1 MNRAEVERRSA
12 VLLTYLSGRPRL
24 LLGLV
29 AALLLGG
36 AVFGPVWL
44 AAPLG
49 LLIVVVLVWLAYLAW
64 PVLDPAGRGLRVVA
78 VALLSVA
85 LVLRLT

>member
-1 MNRAEVERRSA
+1 MERGSA
-12 VLLTYLSGRPRL
+12 VLLTYLSTRPRL

-49 LLIVVVLVWLAYLAW
+49 LLIVAVLVWLAYLAW
-64 PVLDPAGRGLRVVA
+64 PVLDPTGRGLRVLA
-78 VALLSVA
+78 VALLLVA
-85 LVLRLT
+85 FVLRLT